1 VTVSPSQVSVYA
13 DCQRKWGW
21 QYLNGLRPPQAAS
34 AQVGER
40 VHKILED
47 WLQHGVA
54 PDPEETLVLGEKV
67 YHPGKIAESGL
78 HLLPTPGPH
87 LTIEQAFHSGIWTG
101 RIDLAYMADV
111 PVISDHKTSTDPKS
125 WGKSEEDLRTDV
137 QALVY
142 ASAAL
147 KATGAQEVDLIW
159 NYFQTRP
166 PFKPRQSKVRLNVLE
181 VTQAMEPWEAL
192 GQEVEALRAKK
203 GQLTALDMPPNPHA
217 CQKFGGCAFKNNCNL
232 SPEEQIKGFLVQ
244 PQTMAEKMAAMKA
257 GKANGQTV
265 NAATINAQQSA
276 PAAPPLPAFLAAP
289 AAPPVPP
296 APQRDATPEDVP
308 AIKALFMQGK
318 TEVEMVLATNV
329 HLEHVSAVLARYSV
343 EWSREQNAGRVN
355 PPEEPKTLLAE
366 PAAIPVVALEED
378 ADQFT
383 SMDKA
388 ALVAFIAEHKLAV
401 DAGRRQ
407 EKTIRE
413 LVRVAWKDAQTAASL
428 GEAPVPVAPPAIPA
442 APPAIPV
449 APPVAPPAIPE
460 APVVPPVV
468 SAAGFT
474 LMIDCL
480 PLSTSRRVLHARS
493 VAREAIE
500 YVQKQTGT
508 ADYRLVDYGKG
519 PALLTVTLT
528 EFLRKS
534 PVEAG
539 AIVVA
544 SKAQDKDLLEAF
556 TRMASE
562 IVVAAG

>member
-1 VTVSPSQVSVYA
+1 VSVFA

-21 QYLNGLRPPQAAS
+21 QYLDGIRPPQAAS

-47 WLQHGVA
+47 WLQHGVV
-54 PDPEETLVLGEKV
+54 PNPEETLLLGEKV

-78 HLLPTPGPH
+78 HLLPSPGPH
-87 LTIEQAFHSGIWTG
+87 LTIEQAFKHGIWTG
-101 RIDLAYMADV
+101 RIDLAYMSDV
-111 PVISDHKTSTDPKS
+111 PVISDHKTSTDPKA
-125 WGKSEEDLRTDV
+125 WGKSEEDLRSDV

-147 KATGAQEVDLIW
+147 AATGAQEVDLIW

-181 VTQAMEPWEAL
+181 VAAAMEPWEAL
-192 GQEVEALRAKK
+192 GQEVETFRAKK
-203 GQLTALDMPPNPHA
+203 GQISALDMPPNPHA

-265 NAATINAQQSA
+265 NAATLNAQQSA

-289 AAPPVPP
+289 PAPP
-296 APQRDATPEDVP
+296 APKRDATADDVP
-308 AIKALFMQGK
+308 ALKAMFFAGK
-318 TEVEMVLATNV
+318 TEVEMVVSTNI
-329 HLEHVSAVLARYSV
+329 HPEHVSAVLAHYSV

-366 PAAIPVVALEED
+366 PVAIPVVALEED

-388 ALVAFIAEHKLAV
+388 ALVAFIAEHKLPV

-413 LVRVAWKDAQTAASL
+413 LVRVAFRDAQTAASL
-428 GEAPVPVAPPAIPA
+428 GEAPVPVAPPV
-442 APPAIPV
+442 V
-449 APPVAPPAIPE
+449 APPPVPEVPLAPPAIPE

-468 SAAGFT
+468 AAAGFT

-480 PLSTSRRVLHARS
+480 PLSTGRRVLHARS

-500 YVQKQTGT
+500 YVQTQTKT

-544 SKAQDKDLLEAF
+544 SKVQDKDLLEAL
-556 TRMASE
+556 TRAASE

>member
-1 VTVSPSQVSVYA
+1 VTVSPSQVSVFS

-21 QYLNGLRPPQAAS
+21 QYLDGIRPPQAAS

-47 WLQHGVA
+47 WLQHGVV
-54 PDPEETLVLGEKV
+54 PNPEETLLLGEKV

-78 HLLPTPGPH
+78 HLLPSPGPH
-87 LTIEQAFHSGIWTG
+87 LTIEQAFKHGIWTG
-101 RIDLAYMADV
+101 RIDLAYMSDV
-111 PVISDHKTSTDPKS
+111 PVISDHKTSTDPKA
-125 WGKSEEDLRTDV
+125 WGKSEEDLRSDV

-147 KATGAQEVDLIW
+147 AATGAQEVDLIW

-181 VTQAMEPWEAL
+181 VAAAMQPWEAL
-192 GQEVEALRAKK
+192 GQEVETFRAKK
-203 GQLTALDMPPNPHA
+203 GQISALDMPPNPHA

-265 NAATINAQQSA
+265 NAATLNAQQSA
-276 PAAPPLPAFLAAP
+276 PSAPPLPAFLAAP
-289 AAPPVPP
+289 PAPP
-296 APQRDATPEDVP
+296 APKRDATADDVP
-308 AIKALFMQGK
+308 ALKALFFAGK
-318 TEVEMVLATNV
+318 TEVEMVVSTNI
-329 HLEHVSAVLARYSV
+329 HPEHVSAVLAHYSV

-428 GEAPVPVAPPAIPA
+428 GEAPVPA
-442 APPAIPV
+442 APPV
-449 APPVAPPAIPE
+449 MAPPPVPEAPPAPPAIPE

-468 SAAGFT
+468 AAAGFT
-474 LMIDCL
+474 LFIDCL
-480 PLSTSRRVLHARS
+480 PLSTSRKVLHARS

-544 SKAQDKDLLEAF
+544 SKVQDKDLLEAL
-556 TRMASE
+556 TRAASE

>member
-1 VTVSPSQVSVYA
+1 MTVSPSQVSVFS

-54 PDPEETLVLGEKV
+54 PDPEETLLLGEKV

-87 LTIEQAFHSGIWTG
+87 LTIEQAFKHGIWTG

-111 PVISDHKTSTDPKS
+111 PVISDHKTSTDPKA
-125 WGKSEEDLRTDV
+125 WGKSEEDLRSDV

-147 KATGAQEVDLIW
+147 AATGAQEVDLIW

-181 VTQAMEPWEAL
+181 VAEAMEPWEAL
-192 GQEVEALRAKK
+192 GQEVETFRAKK
-203 GQLTALDMPPNPHA
+203 GQITALDMSPNPHA

-276 PAAPPLPAFLAAP
+276 PAAPALPAFL

-296 APQRDATPEDVP
+296 APPRDATPEDVP
-308 AIKALFMQGK
+308 AIKALFMKGK
-318 TEVEMVLATNV
+318 TEVEMVVATNI
-329 HLEHVSAVLARYSV
+329 HPEHVSAVLARYSV

-407 EKTIRE
+407 EKTVRE
-413 LVRVAWKDAQTAASL
+413 LVRVAFKDAQTAASL
-428 GEAPVPVAPPAIPA
+428 GEAQVPVAPPV
-442 APPAIPV
+442 V
-449 APPVAPPAIPE
+449 APPPVPEVPLAPPAIPE

-468 SAAGFT
+468 AAAGFT

-500 YVQKQTGT
+500 YVQKQTNT

-528 EFLRKS
+528 EFLRKN

-544 SKAQDKDLLEAF
+544 SKVQDKDLLEAL
-556 TRMASE
+556 TRAASE

>member
-1 VTVSPSQVSVYA
+1 VFS

-21 QYLNGLRPPQAAS
+21 QYLDGIRPPQAAS

-47 WLQHGVA
+47 WLQHGVV
-54 PDPEETLVLGEKV
+54 PNPEETLLLGEKV

-78 HLLPTPGPH
+78 HLLPSPGPH
-87 LTIEQAFHSGIWTG
+87 LTIEQAFKHGIWTG
-101 RIDLAYMADV
+101 RIDLAYMSDV
-111 PVISDHKTSTDPKS
+111 PVISDHKTSTDPKA
-125 WGKSEEDLRTDV
+125 WGKSEEDLRSDV

-147 KATGAQEVDLIW
+147 AATGAQEVDLIW

-181 VTQAMEPWEAL
+181 VAAAMQPWEAL
-192 GQEVEALRAKK
+192 GQEVETFRAKK
-203 GQLTALDMPPNPHA
+203 GQISALDMPPNPHA

-265 NAATINAQQSA
+265 NAATLNAQQSA
-276 PAAPPLPAFLAAP
+276 PSAPPLPAFLAAP
-289 AAPPVPP
+289 PAPP
-296 APQRDATPEDVP
+296 APKRDATADDVP
-308 AIKALFMQGK
+308 ALKALFFAGK
-318 TEVEMVLATNV
+318 TEVEMVVSTNI
-329 HLEHVSAVLARYSV
+329 HPEHVSAVLAHYSV

-428 GEAPVPVAPPAIPA
+428 GEAPVPA
-442 APPAIPV
+442 APPV
-449 APPVAPPAIPE
+449 MAPPPVPEAPPAPPAIPE

-468 SAAGFT
+468 AAAGFT
-474 LMIDCL
+474 LFIDCL
-480 PLSTSRRVLHARS
+480 PLSTSRKVLHARS

-544 SKAQDKDLLEAF
+544 SKVQDKDLLEAL
-556 TRMASE
+556 TRAASE

>member
-1 VTVSPSQVSVYA
+1 MTVSPSQVSVYA

-78 HLLPTPGPH
+78 HLLPAPGPH
-87 LTIEQAFHSGIWTG
+87 LTIEQSFHSGIWTG

-181 VTQAMEPWEAL
+181 VAEAMEPWEAL

-203 GQLTALDMPPNPHA
+203 GQITALDMPPNPHA

-244 PQTMAEKMAAMKA
+244 SQNIAEKLAAMKSS
-257 GKANGQTV
+257 KANGQTV
-265 NAATINAQQSA
+265 NAATMNAQQSA

-289 AAPPVPP
+289 SAPP
-296 APQRDATPEDVP
+296 APPAPTRDATPEDVP
-308 AIKALFMQGK
+308 AIKALFMKGK
-318 TEVEMVLATNV
+318 TEVEMVLETNV
-329 HLEHVSAVLARYSV
+329 HPTHVAAVLSRHSV

-366 PAAIPVVALEED
+366 PSALPVIALEEE

-383 SMDKA
+383 SMDKG

-428 GEAPVPVAPPAIPA
+428 GEAQVPVAPPAIPA
-442 APPAIPV
+442 APPAI
-449 APPVAPPAIPE
+449 PVAPPAIPE

-500 YVQKQTGT
+500 HVQKQTNT

-528 EFLRKS
+528 EFLRKN

-556 TRMASE
+556 TRVASE